1 MVMLHDQNT
10 MNIQPQERK
19 KKKHE
24 KTTIGA
30 VIPNIMTDV
39 HRFPLYNIV

>member
-1 MVMLHDQNT
+1 MVMLYDQNT

-24 KTTIGA
+24 NWGCN
-30 VIPNIMTDV
+30 PQHNNG
-39 HRFPLYNIV
+39 FPLYNIV